1 VPVVHLRGGQQIA
14 EFLERLPAASEGCLE

>member
-1 VPVVHLRGGQQIA
+1 VVHLRGGQQIA